1 MDIYLIRHTT
11 PDVPPGTC
19 YGQSDVDV
27 AVSFMDE
34 FSALHP
40 KLKHLPEPRI
50 YTSPLR
56 RCVKLAESVA
66 STFNTPLA
74 VQHDER
80 LKELNFGEWE
90 MRSWNDIPHGLVKVW
105 AEDHVRHVPPNGESY
120 LQLAE
125 RAQTF
130 LADLKHDDE
139 QPVLVFTHAG
149 VIRALTGHALGL
161 PLVHTFKLQVD
172 YASVSKIVI
181 EGPLSSVSFVNR

>member
-1 MDIYLIRHTT
+1 MEIYLIRHTT
-11 PDVPPGTC
+11 PDVLPGTC

-27 AVSFMDE
+27 AASFMDE
-34 FSALHP
+34 FSALCP
-40 KLKHLPEPRI
+40 KLQHLKEPVI
-50 YTSPLR
+50 YSSPLQ

-66 STFNTPLA
+66 AIFHPQQS
-74 VQHDER
+74 VQHDTR
-80 LKELNFGEWE
+80 LMELNFGAWE
-90 MRSWNDIPHGLVKVW
+90 MQAWNDIPRGLVDVW
-105 AEDHVRHVPPNGESY
+105 AEDHVRHVPPEGESY

-125 RAQTF
+125 RAQSF
-130 LADLKHDDE
+130 LADLQHAE

-181 EGPLSSVSFVNR
+181 EGQLSSVGFVNR

>member
-1 MDIYLIRHTT
+1 MDIYLIRHTR
-11 PDVPPGTC
+11 PDVLPGTC

-27 AVSFMDE
+27 AASFMDE
-34 FSALHP
+34 FTLLHP
-40 KLKHLPEPRI
+40 KLRHLPEPVI
-50 YTSPLR
+50 YSSPLQ

-66 STFNTPLA
+66 ATFGSHLP

-90 MRSWNDIPHGLVKVW
+90 MKSWNDIPHGLIEVW

-120 LQLAE
+120 MQLAE
-125 RAQTF
+125 RAMSF
-130 LADLKHDDE
+130 LAELEHDE

-161 PLVHTFKLQVD
+161 PLVNTFKLQVD
-172 YASVSKIVI
+172 YASVSKIVLQ
-181 EGPLSSVSFVNR
+181 GTLSSVGFVNR